1 MCYSFCFLSV
11 EGGIKLIAL
20 SWQLKATLCPDCF
33 LLQTCSL
40 LLHGLCISVLWC
52 SKPSLVPAW
61 HAALPSS
68 CLLSTQHLLPGSS
81 PCPPDLSPVLCRPQH
96 PFELPQASQGS
107 SCVAL
112 PQPQH
117 NSLITQSVLPCPGKS
132 GVNGLKKQT
141 VMEILAQGVFF
152 SYQWSFHPGVTFLPL
167 LPCPL
172 LGPLNLAA
180 LLCQD
185 TCGTQASKGWG
196 QHTSWE
202 CHNKKLRTLF
212 LTAYAEIILMLFLK
226 LLETMHFLWAR
237 V

>member
-152 SYQWSFHPGVTFLPL
+152 LINGHFILVLHFCHFSRAPFWALWIWLLSCVRIRVAPKLQKAGDSTHLGSATTKSYGPCFL
-167 LPCPL
+167 LP
-172 LGPLNLAA
+172 
-180 LLCQD
+180 
-185 TCGTQASKGWG
+185 
-196 QHTSWE
+196 
-202 CHNKKLRTLF
+202 
-212 LTAYAEIILMLFLK
+212 MLKSF
-226 LLETMHFLWAR
+226 
-237 V
+237 